1 MITTRRVDP
10 GLGSALHFRHAMASD
25 AAALAPLVLA
35 SGDQE
40 FDWLLGVPPAQC
52 EAFLRR
58 AITAATGRFS
68 WKRHFVATLDG
79 QPVAVL
85 AIQNGRKNGLDD
97 LYSVRDF
104 VQHFGARRT
113 PGLIRRGLILETEI
127 PAPTR
132 RQTLLAH
139 CATRPDL
146 RGRGIFN
153 ALFSQAITQQLLP
166 ATPGQMLVLDVLNT
180 NERAAALYRSL
191 GFEPVEGRRRSANLP
206 TYLAATRMQ
215 YRPRGH

>member
-1 MITTRRVDP
+1 MITTRQICAEF
-10 GLGSALHFRHAMASD
+10 GSALSFRPAMASD

-35 SGDQE
+35 SGSQE

-58 AITAATGRFS
+58 AITATTGRFS
-68 WKRHFVATLDG
+68 WKRHLVATLDE

-85 AIQNGRKNGLDD
+85 AIQNGRKNGFDD

-104 VQHFGARRT
+104 LQHFGPFRT

-132 RQTLLAH
+132 HQTLLAH
-139 CATRPDL
+139 CATHPGL

-153 ALFSQAITQQLLP
+153 ALFSHAITQQLLP
-166 ATPGQMLVLDVLNT
+166 AMAGQELVLDVLNT

-191 GFEPVEGRRRSANLP
+191 GFEPVGLRRRSGRLP
-206 TYLAATRMQ
+206 THLAATRMQ
-215 YRPRGH
+215 YRPQRH